1 MTQKRS
7 ASTGAQPS
15 IRSGLLAAIPSLRA
29 FAMALTNDVS
39 RADDLVQETILRAWQ
54 SQDRF
59 EPGSN
64 LGAWLFTIL
73 RNLFYSHHRRMKREV
88 ADAEGSYAAQLRTA
102 PDQEPNV
109 AVKEMWRALG
119 ELPPDQREAL
129 LLVGAE
135 GMSYDEAARICGVAV
150 GTIKSR
156 VNRARRRLAELLEIE
171 DVRELGA
178 DHVLLA
184 ALQAEGV
191 KTR

>member
-1 MTQKRS
+1 MIQERS

-54 SQDRF
+54 NQDRF

-73 RNLFYSHHRRMKREV
+73 RNLFYSHLRRMKREV
-88 ADAEGSYAAQLRTA
+88 ADSEGSYAAQLRTA
-102 PDQEPNV
+102 PDQEASV
-109 AVKEMWRALG
+109 IVKDMWRALG

-156 VNRARRRLAELLEIE
+156 VNRARRRLAEHLEIE
-171 DVRELGA
+171 DARELGA
-178 DHVLLA
+178 DRIVLA
-184 ALQAEGV
+184 ALQVERA

>member
-7 ASTGAQPS
+7 ASTGSQPS

-29 FAMALTNDVS
+29 FAMALTNDLS

-54 SQDRF
+54 NQDRF

-73 RNLFYSHHRRMKREV
+73 RNLFYSHLRRMKREV
-88 ADAEGSYAAQLRTA
+88 ADSDGSYAAQLRTA
-102 PDQEPNV
+102 PDQEASV
-109 AVKEMWRALG
+109 IVKDMWRALG

-156 VNRARRRLAELLEIE
+156 VNRARRRLAEHLEIE
-171 DVRELGA
+171 DARELGA
-178 DHVLLA
+178 DRVVLA
-184 ALQAEGV
+184 ALQVEGA

>member
-1 MTQKRS
+1 MIQERS
-7 ASTGAQPS
+7 GSTGAQPS

-54 SQDRF
+54 NQDRF

-73 RNLFYSHHRRMKREV
+73 RNLFYSHLRRMKREV
-88 ADAEGSYAAQLRTA
+88 ADSDGSYAAQLRTA
-102 PDQEPNV
+102 PDQEGSV
-109 AVKEMWRALG
+109 IVKDMWRALG

-129 LLVGAE
+129 LLMGAE

-156 VNRARRRLAELLEIE
+156 VNRARRRLAEHLEIE
-171 DVRELGA
+171 DARDLGA
-178 DHVLLA
+178 DRVVLA
-184 ALQAEGV
+184 ALQVERV

>member
-1 MTQKRS
+1 MIQERS
-7 ASTGAQPS
+7 ASTGAKPS

-54 SQDRF
+54 NQDRF

-73 RNLFYSHHRRMKREV
+73 RNLFYSHLRRMKREV
-88 ADAEGSYAAQLRTA
+88 ADPDGSYAAQLRTA
-102 PDQEPNV
+102 PDQEAGV
-109 AVKEMWRALG
+109 IVKDMWRALG

-135 GMSYDEAARICGVAV
+135 GMSYDEAAHICGVAV

-156 VNRARRRLAELLEIE
+156 VNRARRRLAEHLEIE
-171 DVRELGA
+171 DARELGA
-178 DHVLLA
+178 DRVVLA
-184 ALQAEGV
+184 ALQEGA
-191 KTR
+191 KRR

>member
-1 MTQKRS
+1 MTQERS
-7 ASTGAQPS
+7 ASTGSQSS
-15 IRSGLLAAIPSLRA
+15 IRSGLLAAIPSLRT
-29 FAMALTNDVS
+29 FAMALTNDLS

-54 SQDRF
+54 NQDRF

-73 RNLFYSHHRRMKREV
+73 RNLFYSHLRRMKREV
-88 ADAEGSYAAQLRTA
+88 ADSDGSYAAQLRTA
-102 PDQEPNV
+102 PDQEAGV
-109 AVKEMWRALG
+109 IVKDMWRALG

-156 VNRARRRLAELLEIE
+156 VNRARRRLAGHLEIE
-171 DVRELGA
+171 DARELGA
-178 DHVLLA
+178 DRVVLA
-184 ALQAEGV
+184 ALQEGA

>member
-7 ASTGAQPS
+7 ASTGSQPS

-29 FAMALTNDVS
+29 FAMALTNDLS

-54 SQDRF
+54 NQDRF

-73 RNLFYSHHRRMKREV
+73 RNLFYSHLRRMKREF
-88 ADAEGSYAAQLRTA
+88 ADPDGSYAAQLRTA
-102 PDQEPNV
+102 PDQEAGV
-109 AVKEMWRALG
+109 IAKDMWRALG

-156 VNRARRRLAELLEIE
+156 VNRARRRLAEHLEIE
-171 DVRELGA
+171 DARELGA
-178 DHVLLA
+178 DRVVLA
-184 ALQAEGV
+184 ALQEGTE
-191 KTR
+191 TR

>member
-7 ASTGAQPS
+7 ASTGSQPS

-29 FAMALTNDVS
+29 FAMALTNDLS

-54 SQDRF
+54 NQDRF

-73 RNLFYSHHRRMKREV
+73 RNLFYSHLRRMKREV
-88 ADAEGSYAAQLRTA
+88 ADPDGSYAAQLRTA
-102 PDQEPNV
+102 PDQEAGV
-109 AVKEMWRALG
+109 IAKDMWRALG

-129 LLVGAE
+129 LLVSAE

-171 DVRELGA
+171 DARELGA

-184 ALQAEGV
+184 ALQAEGS
-191 KTR
+191 

>member
-1 MTQKRS
+1 MIQERS
-7 ASTGAQPS
+7 ASTGSQPS
-15 IRSGLLAAIPSLRA
+15 IQSGLLAAIPSLRA
-29 FAMALTNDVS
+29 FAMALTNDLS

-54 SQDRF
+54 NQDRF

-73 RNLFYSHHRRMKREV
+73 RNLFYSHLRRMKREV
-88 ADAEGSYAAQLRTA
+88 ADPDGSYAAQLRTA
-102 PDQEPNV
+102 PDQEAGV
-109 AVKEMWRALG
+109 IVKDMWRALG

-156 VNRARRRLAELLEIE
+156 VNRARRRLAEHLEIE
-171 DVRELGA
+171 DARELGA
-178 DHVLLA
+178 DRVVLA
-184 ALQAEGV
+184 ALQEGTE
-191 KTR
+191 TR

>member
-1 MTQKRS
+1 MIQERS
-7 ASTGAQPS
+7 ASTGSQPS
-15 IRSGLLAAIPSLRA
+15 IQSGLLAAIPSLRA
-29 FAMALTNDVS
+29 FAMALTNDLS

-54 SQDRF
+54 NQDRF

-73 RNLFYSHHRRMKREV
+73 RNLFYSHLRRMKREV
-88 ADAEGSYAAQLRTA
+88 ADPDGSYAAQLRTA
-102 PDQEPNV
+102 PDQEAGV
-109 AVKEMWRALG
+109 VVKDMWRALG

-156 VNRARRRLAELLEIE
+156 VNRARRRLAEHLEIE
-171 DVRELGA
+171 DARELGA
-178 DHVLLA
+178 DRVVLA
-184 ALQAEGV
+184 ALQVEGV

>member
-1 MTQKRS
+1 MIQERS
-7 ASTGAQPS
+7 GSTGAQPS

-54 SQDRF
+54 NQDRF

-73 RNLFYSHHRRMKREV
+73 RNLFYSHLRRMKREV
-88 ADAEGSYAAQLRTA
+88 ADSDGSYAAQLRTA
-102 PDQEPNV
+102 PDQEASV
-109 AVKEMWRALG
+109 IVKDMWRALG

-129 LLVGAE
+129 LLVSAE
-135 GMSYDEAARICGVAV
+135 GMSYDEAAHICGVAV

-171 DVRELGA
+171 DAHELGA
-178 DHVLLA
+178 DRVVLA
-184 ALQAEGV
+184 ALQADGV

>member
-1 MTQKRS
+1 
-7 ASTGAQPS
+7 
-15 IRSGLLAAIPSLRA
+15 
-29 FAMALTNDVS
+29 MALTNDLS

-54 SQDRF
+54 NQDRF

-73 RNLFYSHHRRMKREV
+73 RNLFYSHLRRMKREF
-88 ADAEGSYAAQLRTA
+88 ADPDGSYAAQLRTA
-102 PDQEPNV
+102 PDQEAGV
-109 AVKEMWRALG
+109 IVKDMWRALG

-156 VNRARRRLAELLEIE
+156 VNRARRRLAEHLKIE
-171 DVRELGA
+171 DARELGA
-178 DHVLLA
+178 DRVVLA
-184 ALQAEGV
+184 ALQEGTE
-191 KTR
+191 TR

>member
-1 MTQKRS
+1 MIQERS

-15 IRSGLLAAIPSLRA
+15 IRDGLLAAIPSLRA
-29 FAMALTNDVS
+29 FAIALTNDVS

-102 PDQEPNV
+102 PEQEAN
-109 AVKEMWRALG
+109 AIVKDMWRALG
-119 ELPPDQREAL
+119 ELSPDQREAL

-171 DVRELGA
+171 DARELGA
-178 DHVLLA
+178 DRVVLA
-184 ALQAEGV
+184 ALQSKGV
-191 KTR
+191 KTG